1 MQVSTPTIPAIA
13 AKPTTPSDPD
23 AALRKAA
30 QEIEA
35 SFLTEM
41 LKHSGL
47 GETGESF
54 GGGVGEEQF
63 ASFLREEQARA
74 MASKGGIG
82 LAEQI
87 FRSMTQLAG
96 NG

>member
-1 MQVSTPTIPAIA
+1 MQVSTTTMPGVAV
-13 AKPTTPSDPD
+13 KPNSARDSE
-23 AALRKAA
+23 AALRQAA

-35 SFLTEM
+35 GFLTEM

-74 MASKGGIG
+74 MVSKGGIG

-87 FRSMTQLAG
+87 FRSMTRIAE